1 MATDI
6 QELREASAWQ
16 WADAKA
22 QIVALVTQLSR
33 RDERMHDSNIIV
45 ENQRATIRAF
55 ASDTES
61 IMTCSLLEP
70 PRTPSLQVSTMVA
83 DSTRSASFVT
93 AWTSVDMTVAV
104 EENTVVLTKVM
115 IVAIRYG
122 GTVLRNTAYDISTLQ
137 SATVF
142 ANFGATG
149 VRFYNHDQEWEIW
162 VCSTGVQ
169 NDSWGSPGVSLL
181 EAADKQG
188 ENMEVFRANHQQ
200 VTPRLT
206 LWKTISRRILIPTW
220 KRPSRR
226 RT

>member
-6 QELREASAWQ
+6 QELREAR
-16 WADAKA
+16 ADARA
-22 QIVALVTQLSR
+22 QIFALVTQLSR
-33 RDERMHDSNIIV
+33 LDETMHDSNIIM

-61 IMTCSLLEP
+61 ILTCSLLEP

-83 DSTRSASFVT
+83 NSTRSASFVT
-93 AWTSVDMTVAV
+93 AWTSVDLTVAG
-104 EENTVVLTKVM
+104 EEITVVRTRVTVF
-115 IVAIRYG
+115 VAHSLAGI
-122 GTVLRNTAYDISTLQ
+122 VLRNTAHDISALQ

-142 ANFGATG
+142 ANFGAIGTG
-149 VRFYNHDQEWEIW
+149 VQFYSHDQEWKIF

-169 NDSWGSPGVSLL
+169 NNIRGSLGVALL
-181 EAADKQG
+181 ENADNQG
-188 ENMEVFRANHQQ
+188 ENMEVFRAHQQ

-220 KRPSRR
+220 RRPSRR

>member
-33 RDERMHDSNIIV
+33 RDERMHDSNIIM

-61 IMTCSLLEP
+61 ILTCSLLEP

-93 AWTSVDMTVAV
+93 AWTSVDLTVAG
-104 EENTVVLTKVM
+104 EEITVVRTMVTVF
-115 IVAIRYG
+115 VAHSCG
-122 GTVLRNTAYDISTLQ
+122 GTVIRGTIICAPHD
-137 SATVF
+137 AAVF
-142 ANFGATG
+142 ADFRAIRTEM
-149 VRFYNHDQEWEIW
+149 RFYRVEWER
-162 VCSTGVQ
+162 CASALSESESASGV
-169 NDSWGSPGVSLL
+169 VSKLHLL
-181 EAADKQG
+181 EIADKQG
-188 ENMEVFRANHQQ
+188 ENMEVFRAHQQ
-200 VTPRLT
+200 AAPRLK
-206 LWKTISRRILIPTW
+206 LWKRIRRQILPPTW
-220 KRPSRR
+220 GRPSRR

>member
-16 WADAKA
+16 WADTKA
-22 QIVALVTQLSR
+22 QIVALVAQLSR
-33 RDERMHDSNIIV
+33 ADERMHDSNIIM

-104 EENTVVLTKVM
+104 EENTVVLTRLTVF
-115 IVAIRYG
+115 VAISYVWG
-122 GTVLRNTAYDISTLQ
+122 DTGIENTIISAPH
-137 SATVF
+137 SAAMF
-142 ANFGATG
+142 ADFRAIRTDM
-149 VRFYNHDQEWEIW
+149 RFYRLERERYASALSESESTSGVVSEIR
-162 VCSTGVQ
+162 
-169 NDSWGSPGVSLL
+169 LL
-181 EAADKQG
+181 ETADKQG
-188 ENMEVFRANHQQ
+188 ENIGVFRAHQQ

-206 LWKTISRRILIPTW
+206 LWKTISRRFPTW
-220 KRPSRR
+220 RRPSRR
-226 RT
+226 LT